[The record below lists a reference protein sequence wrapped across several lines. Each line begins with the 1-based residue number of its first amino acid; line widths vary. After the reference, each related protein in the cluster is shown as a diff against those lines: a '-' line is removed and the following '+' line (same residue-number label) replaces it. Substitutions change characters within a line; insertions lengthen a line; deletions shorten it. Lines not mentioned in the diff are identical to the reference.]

1 MINIRAKEKGR
12 NDRMKIRSEGEIVNQ
27 QPSATKKEMEGK
39 MKRKRKHVDEIF
51 RQKTIYTIYIIYD
64 IYI

>member
-12 NDRMKIRSEGEIVNQ
+12 NDRKEKRSEGKSCESTTQRDEERNGG
-27 QPSATKKEMEGK
+27 KE
-39 MKRKRKHVDEIF
+39 KRKRKHVDEIF